1 MGQDGETLIVSCT
14 SEVQAYDC
22 LLISAGAQTIGDA
35 ASLRISPPKIML
47 VKSVPMVLGRQKEP
61 FNEHIKRTKKMK
73 ELSFSAYPLST
84 ENFGLKNR
92 VKGQTV
98 RKQYCIAG
106 SYYGVKPLKLA
117 NRRLAW
123 PDVVVTSTGVLEA

>member
-1 MGQDGETLIVSCT
+1 
-14 SEVQAYDC
+14 
-22 LLISAGAQTIGDA
+22 
-35 ASLRISPPKIML
+35 
-47 VKSVPMVLGRQKEP
+47 
-61 FNEHIKRTKKMK
+61 MK
-73 ELSFSAYPLST
+73 ELSFSAYTLST

-98 RKQYCIAG
+98 RKQYCITG